1 MFGSKSLGKGVLACT
16 QLILT
21 TIGELS
27 NKVLCI
33 GGIWT
38 MVDHDK
44 VCIGMNFGCVEYG
57 DLLQLATIVEK
68 YTSSSLYIKDSALG
82 RWGGFWISKIIRN
95 SSPIVRRGFG

>member
-1 MFGSKSLGKGVLACT
+1 
-16 QLILT
+16 
-21 TIGELS
+21 
-27 NKVLCI
+27 
-33 GGIWT
+33 

-82 RWGGFWISKIIRN
+82 R
-95 SSPIVRRGFG
+95 